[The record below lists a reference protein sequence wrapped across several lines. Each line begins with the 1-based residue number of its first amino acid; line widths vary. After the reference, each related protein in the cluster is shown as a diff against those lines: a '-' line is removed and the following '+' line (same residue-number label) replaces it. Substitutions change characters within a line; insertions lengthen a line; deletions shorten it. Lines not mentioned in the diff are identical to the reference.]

1 MLALANTHFRVL
13 AISKMRLILCELR
26 NLAEVREQV
35 IKKRLVYIC
44 EWLPPDSGL
53 E

>member
-1 MLALANTHFRVL
+1 
-13 AISKMRLILCELR
+13 MRLILCELR
-26 NLAEVREQV
+26 NLAEVRVIRDEQV

-44 EWLPPDSGL
+44 DWLPPDSGL